1 MSRVPSPSSS
11 PTAIATGE
19 VPRASSRASPA
30 DGGVVGVSVPQG
42 DRVATWY
49 TQAGDSWLGHA
60 EVFMPTATRWVG
72 GSASGLLA
80 GGHGTLAGF
89 VHRRA
94 WTPVELWRDGSL
106 RGDYSDAAVAVGHLD
121 ADGLVDLAAAST
133 GRLSIFRGLADGR
146 FERVA
151 NLVPGR
157 TPEQVLIAEVTGDAD
172 GDVVLI
178 HPHEVRVVRG
188 GTHAL
193 GPAFTAAIAPYRGT
207 VVRAGADAPAWIA
220 AAPTR
225 ELDLAAKGVSLLRF
239 AADGAV
245 AEEVVVAE
253 TLGILDAAG
262 ADLDGDAADEL
273 LVFGMHGE
281 APVLTRW
288 APDGAGFVAGPEHD
302 LAALSG
308 VDAASFG
315 FTRVSAGDTDE
326 DGAPEVWIPTGDGIV
341 RIDGV
346 DGDAPIAE
354 VIVEDAV
361 FPFTE
366 LRDVDGDGHLDQLGV
381 QVTGDFVF
389 RPGAGDGTF
398 TGELDGYDFPFPAAG
413 VFAAAGAQVD
423 VVTVSQDGVAAHRL
437 REVPRIEPVGG
448 VFGYLMSGTSDIAI
462 GDIDRDG
469 ADDVVAI
476 AGAANGGIAVLWGGA
491 GGLARMDVV
500 ASPIETKGLT
510 LADLDGDGSPE
521 VVTSNGI
528 SRIEANR
535 FWPRREALFV
545 PLALGTLDRVHD
557 LLVQDVDGDGRLDV
571 LALFEDAY
579 GGGGAR
585 LAVTYGLAG
594 DEDPPYTEWTLLLA
608 APELGVA
615 SLAAADVNDDG
626 RVDLLVRPSERG
638 ASVLLLNEGPRAW
651 SAGVTIAGESA
662 ALVDAPDGADLL
674 VQAEG
679 KIRRFE
685 VAGAELVARET
696 LLEDAT
702 LTEGRFV
709 RAAEI
714 DGDEPVDLIVQTATL
729 TTIWIDAGRG
739 YAPWLRIS
747 TDEMKRVD
755 VGDFDGDGRTDL
767 IGRIDGRVAVRLSG
781 DDAAP

>member
-1 MSRVPSPSSS
+1 MRVVAVVCGVVVLGPACGEAETCASRLGRLCEGPSVARETLLRVDGAVRVDFEGDGEMEVFAFAREARQVAAARSQPEDEFSQPSTALFLAATPTSAAALATAGGAAEVVVGLAGPPGLAFFGLDADGRLEQRRELALVAAPEALWAGDLDGDGRPELLVAAATTGTISVLDPNTGDARELARGTS
-11 PTAIATGE
+11 PVAMAVGE
-19 VPRASSRASPA
+19 LDGDGTLDIVVADQAQLLVLRGAGAGEFRAAKPFALGAPVASLELADVDGDGALDALARGAAEPAVVVCRNLGAGELAAPVRLPFAAAKASGVGLVASPA

-60 EVFMPTATRWVG
+60 EV
-72 GSASGLLA
+72 
-80 GGHGTLAGF
+80 
-89 VHRRA
+89 
-94 WTPVELWRDGSL
+94 
-106 RGDYSDAAVAVGHLD
+106 
-121 ADGLVDLAAAST
+121 
-133 GRLSIFRGLADGR
+133 
-146 FERVA
+146 
-151 NLVPGR
+151 
-157 TPEQVLIAEVTGDAD
+157 
-172 GDVVLI
+172 
-178 HPHEVRVVRG
+178 
-188 GTHAL
+188 
-193 GPAFTAAIAPYRGT
+193 
-207 VVRAGADAPAWIA
+207 
-220 AAPTR
+220 
-225 ELDLAAKGVSLLRF
+225 
-239 AADGAV
+239 
-245 AEEVVVAE
+245 
-253 TLGILDAAG
+253 
-262 ADLDGDAADEL
+262 
-273 LVFGMHGE
+273 
-281 APVLTRW
+281 
-288 APDGAGFVAGPEHD
+288 
-302 LAALSG
+302 
-308 VDAASFG
+308 
-315 FTRVSAGDTDE
+315 
-326 DGAPEVWIPTGDGIV
+326 
-341 RIDGV
+341 
-346 DGDAPIAE
+346 IAE

-594 DEDPPYTEWTLLLA
+594 DEDPPYTEWQLLLA

-714 DGDEPVDLIVQTATL
+714 DGDEPVDLIVETATL